1 MYVQFSMLW
10 ALLTNTVVLTETI
23 ISHTQKKTRVN
34 QVHMLNYFRAS
45 GSSLTSPPISN
56 LSR

>member
-34 QVHMLNYFRAS
+34 PVHS
-45 GSSLTSPPISN
+45 
-56 LSR
+56 